1 MEKFLNLVTLI
12 NDVLWH
18 DWVLYIVLGTGVL
31 FTLWTKF
38 CQYRSLTHGVAV
50 IRGKYDK
57 KNDPGAINHFQA
69 LSAALSATVGLG
81 NIGGVALAIAL
92 GGPGAVFWMWVIGL
106 FGMALKATEVMQAM
120 LYRNTQDPKNP
131 HGGAMW
137 VAQEGFKKMNPSLA
151 KLGSIIGGIFCITLL
166 ISAVTG
172 GNMFQAWNVAEITH
186 SYFPSIPKILCGVV
200 MTLMTGMVIIG
211 GIHRIGS
218 VTGRLVPF
226 MCGLYLLCALYVV
239 IARIDQ
245 VPAMLGLI
253 FKGAFNPS
261 DSGGAFLG
269 GSAGYAFLWGMKR
282 ALFSSESG
290 QGSAPIAHCAA
301 KTDEPIREGIVAGLE
316 PFVDTLVVCTLT
328 TLVILLSG
336 AWNRGPEARFSSV
349 PRMIQATRLVVID
362 GNKER
367 TLFGQVV
374 EKNNQHLDFINGSP
388 GVGEPFFRR
397 WSLDLVKS
405 EEKSPRHWIPETD
418 AIPEKDR
425 ESHRITGPW
434 AEYNTLFVV
443 ARRQVMDPNTGKTLY
458 RLLGTVASS
467 GDKLFIAW
475 KPMEVSDYIAPELHG
490 PEIYNDFVGA
500 ALTGHAFDRINP
512 GLGMWLVTICCWL
525 FAVSTL
531 ISWSYYGE
539 QGIVFLFGPRAVMP
553 YKLIYCAL
561 ILLSTCGLIKTDIE
575 LDAITALGTGVMLW
589 ANIPIMLI
597 FGRQAMKAYFKYIH
611 KLDSGQMKG
620 HTYPDFKDVVEGNQ

>member
-1 MEKFLNLVTLI
+1 MESFLELISSI

-18 DWVLYIVLGTGVL
+18 NWVLYIVLGTGIL
-31 FTLWTKF
+31 FTIWSKF
-38 CQYRSLTHGVAV
+38 SQYRSLTHGVAV
-50 IRGKYDK
+50 IRGKYDR

-92 GGPGAVFWMWVIGL
+92 GGPGAVFWMWVIGV

-120 LYRNTQDPKNP
+120 LYRNTKDPKNP

-137 VAQEGFKKMNPSLA
+137 VAKEGFKEISPSLA
-151 KLGSIIGGIFCITLL
+151 KFGSLVGGIFCITLL
-166 ISAVTG
+166 ISTITG

-186 SYFPSIPKILCGVV
+186 SYFPTIPKIFCGVI
-200 MTLMTGMVIIG
+200 MTLVTGMVIIG

-226 MCGLYLLCALYVV
+226 MCGLYLICALYVV
-239 IARIDQ
+239 FAKIDQ
-245 VPAMLGLI
+245 VPEMLRLI
-253 FKGAFNPS
+253 FEKAFNPA
-261 DSGGAFLG
+261 DSSGAFLG

-336 AWNRGPEARFSSV
+336 AWNRGPEAQFSSV
-349 PRMIQATRLVVID
+349 PQMTSASRLIVRD
-362 GNKER
+362 GTQER
-367 TLFGQVV
+367 TLYGKVLERNSQY
-374 EKNNQHLDFINGSP
+374 LDFLNGSP
-388 GVGEPFFRR
+388 GVGESFVRR
-397 WSLDLVKS
+397 WSLDSVKS
-405 EEKSPRHWIPETD
+405 EEKSQRHWIPETQE
-418 AIPEKDR
+418 IPKKDLD
-425 ESHRITGPW
+425 SARITGPW
-434 AEYNTLFVV
+434 EENNTVFMV
-443 ARRQVMDPNTGKTLY
+443 ANRQVVDPNTGKTLY
-458 RLLGTVASS
+458 RIFGTVTSY
-467 GDKLFIAW
+467 GDRLMVSW
-475 KPMEVSDYIAPELHG
+475 KPLEVPDYIAPELKG

-500 ALTGHAFDRINP
+500 ALTGHAFDRITP

-539 QGIVFLFGPRAVMP
+539 QGIIFLLGSKAVMP
-553 YKLIYCAL
+553 YKIVYCAL
-561 ILLSTCGLIKTDIE
+561 ILVSTCGLLKTDIE
-575 LDAITALGTGVMLW
+575 LDAITAMGTGVMLW

-597 FGRQAMKAYFKYIH
+597 FGRIAMKAYADYIH
-611 KLDSGQMKG
+611 RLDSGQMKG
-620 HTYPDFKDVVEGNQ
+620 HAYPQFKDVVEGNK